1 MGLFLRTSG
10 QGGLAATD
18 PASLCVV
25 WHGSERA
32 PDALR
37 ADVHVRL
44 QALRAA
50 HEGAGVAEYWTSD
63 ARVQTVRHGQAVCKH
78 DGEWMWVALD
88 TASADAADIATATRH
103 GYDALFA
110 AMQREDFPYLVRC
123 WNYVPHINAD
133 QMDDQSGERMERYR
147 LFNRARQEAFQ
158 AARQAF
164 EVGAPAA
171 CALGSHEGSFTLYAL
186 AARRAPRCI
195 ENPRQISAY
204 NYPVQYGPRSP
215 SFSRAAVM
223 ERSTG
228 DSLLFV
234 SGTASIVGHESLHPG
249 DVAAQT
255 EESLR
260 NIRAV
265 MSQANATQTGSARFD
280 MSRLQ
285 YKTFVRHA
293 RDAAA
298 VEAVMRREL
307 GSEPIIHFLLADVC
321 RAELLVEIEA
331 VGAAAAGTGE
341 A

>member
-10 QGGLAATD
+10 QAGLAAQ
-18 PASLCVV
+18 PLASMCVV
-25 WHGSERA
+25 WHTSDSGSDTLV
-32 PDALR
+32 P
-37 ADVHVRL
+37 DVHVRL
-44 QALRAA
+44 QVLQSAA
-50 HEGAGVAEYWTSD
+50 EGTGVAEYWASD
-63 ARVQTVRHGQAVCKH
+63 ARVQAVHHGMAVCQH
-78 DGEWMWVALD
+78 DGEWMWVVID
-88 TASADAADIATATRH
+88 TAVADAADIATATRR

-110 AMQREDFPYLVRC
+110 AMQREGFPHLVRC

-133 QMDDQSGERMERYR
+133 QVDAVSGERMERYR

-171 CALGSHEGSFTLYAL
+171 CALGSHEGGFTLYAL
-186 AARRAPRCI
+186 AARQAPRCI
-195 ENPRQISAY
+195 ENPRQVSAY
-204 NYPVQYGPRSP
+204 NYPPQYGPRSP
-215 SFSRAAVM
+215 SFSRAAVV
-223 ERSTG
+223 ERSAG

-249 DVAAQT
+249 DVEAQT

-265 MSQANATQTGSARFD
+265 VLQANATQAGSARFD

-285 YKTFVRHA
+285 YKTFVRHPH
-293 RDAAA
+293 DAAA
-298 VEAVMRREL
+298 VEAVMRSEL
-307 GSEPIIHFLLADVC
+307 GADASIHFLLADVC

-331 VGAAAAGTGE
+331 VGTAAAGTGE